1 VKESGPIEFKGL
13 DACVDT
19 KEMTMNQLRIVVACL
34 FVVGLMA
41 LPTSPAA
48 AAPGTKMI
56 KKINK
61 VRAKHGLRAVRRS
74 RGLARSARSY
84 ARVMMA
90 RDYFG
95 HGARIRAPRKF
106 RRKGEAIAMSRG
118 HRARPRRA
126 LRMWMHSPGHRALV
140 LSSGFRFAGAGV
152 TRGRYH
158 GRRTTMW
165 VLHLGA
171 R

>member
-1 VKESGPIEFKGL
+1 
-13 DACVDT
+13 
-19 KEMTMNQLRIVVACL
+19 MNRLRIVVACL
-34 FVVGLMA
+34 AVVGLMA
-41 LPTSPAA
+41 LPAAPAQA
-48 AAPGTKMI
+48 GPGTKMI
-56 KKINK
+56 KKINN
-61 VRAKHGLRAVRRS
+61 VRAKHGLRSVHRS

-84 ARVMMA
+84 ARVMMS

-106 RRKGEAIAMSRG
+106 RRKGEAIAMLPGRRVRTRRTLRG
-118 HRARPRRA
+118 
-126 LRMWMHSPGHRALV
+126 WMRSPGHRALV

-152 TRGRYH
+152 TRGRFQ